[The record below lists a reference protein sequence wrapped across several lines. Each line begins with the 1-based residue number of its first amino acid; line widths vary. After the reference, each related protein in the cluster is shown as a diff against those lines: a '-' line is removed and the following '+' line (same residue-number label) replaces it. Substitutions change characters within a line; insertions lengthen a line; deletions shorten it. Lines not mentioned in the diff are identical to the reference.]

1 MEFYKV
7 IKERISIR
15 KYQKKNIDDSQIDY
29 ILECGHAAPTAG
41 NLQPWEFIIIKDI
54 AMKKK
59 IINTTFVG
67 NQKNSLKHQQWLIG
81 APVFIVVCA
90 DKDRISS
97 RYGEEGEESVKKLAY
112 LDCSACIENMLLAV
126 VDLKL
131 GSCYISGFKEDKLAK
146 ALKLPPHL
154 EAVAFIPIGYIKGN
168 IIKCSKRPLK
178 EVIHREFYKK

>member
-7 IKERISIR
+7 INERVSIR
-15 KYQKKNIDDSQIDY
+15 KYQKRNVDDSQLNY

-54 AMKKK
+54 AIKKK

-67 NQKNSLKHQQWLIG
+67 NQKGSLTHQQWLID

-90 DKDRISS
+90 DMDRISA
-97 RYGEEGEESVKKLAY
+97 RYGEEGEESVRKLAY

-131 GSCYISGFKEDKLAK
+131 GSCYVSGFEEDKLAK
-146 ALKLPPHL
+146 VLKLPPHL
-154 EAVAFIPIGYIKGN
+154 EAVAFIPIGYIEGN
-168 IIKCSKRPLK
+168 FVKCSKRLLK
-178 EVIHREFYKK
+178 EAIHREFYRK

>member
-15 KYQKKNIDDSQIDY
+15 KYQKRNIDDTQLDY

-67 NQKNSLKHQQWLIG
+67 NQKN
-81 APVFIVVCA
+81 
-90 DKDRISS
+90 
-97 RYGEEGEESVKKLAY
+97 Y
-112 LDCSACIENMLLAV
+112 LNIN
-126 VDLKL
+126 
-131 GSCYISGFKEDKLAK
+131 SG
-146 ALKLPPHL
+146 
-154 EAVAFIPIGYIKGN
+154 
-168 IIKCSKRPLK
+168 
-178 EVIHREFYKK
+178 